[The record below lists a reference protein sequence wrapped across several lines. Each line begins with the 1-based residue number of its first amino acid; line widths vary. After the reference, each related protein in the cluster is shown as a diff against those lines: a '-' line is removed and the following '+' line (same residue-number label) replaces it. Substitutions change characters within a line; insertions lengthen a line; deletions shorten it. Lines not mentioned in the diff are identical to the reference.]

1 MMGNPDFARCENDL
15 MRERCLIESESSG
28 DSGEPL
34 VECEIDAHMATFN
47 EKASLP

>member
-1 MMGNPDFARCENDL
+1 MMGNFDFARCENYL
-15 MRERCLIESESSG
+15 VRERCLIESESGG
-28 DSGEPL
+28 DCGEPL